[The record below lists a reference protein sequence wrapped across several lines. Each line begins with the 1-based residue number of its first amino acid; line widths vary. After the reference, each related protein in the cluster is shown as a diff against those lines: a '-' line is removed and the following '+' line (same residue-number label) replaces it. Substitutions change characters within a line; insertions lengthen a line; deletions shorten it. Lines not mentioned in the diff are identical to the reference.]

1 MKNLVMRAKLKL
13 YRSWYK
19 LINHMVIQ
27 ADYMNCR
34 VLVRAQ
40 EDVGIQILAGNFER
54 NDLLYLLS
62 KTRDEDVFLDIGANI
77 GLFSILMARNNSTI
91 KVHAFEPIPLNA
103 CLFEASLHLNDIESV
118 KLNRCCVGNSV
129 GDVEFSL
136 ATDSAYSS
144 LHDTGRSPELKKIKT
159 SITTLDDYIEGNEI
173 ERIDIIKIDV
183 EGAEMLVLE
192 GGREFL
198 SNRRIRPRLVLMEL
212 FDENLAIFNTSIA
225 KVLKVMQDLEY
236 NAFVIEGNRRYEY
249 HPGYYNKIYNVF
261 FECEKYDG
269 V

>member
-1 MKNLVMRAKLKL
+1 MKNLVLRAKLKL
-13 YRSWYK
+13 HRSWYK
-19 LINHMVIQ
+19 LINRLVIQ

-40 EDVGIQILAGNFER
+40 EDVGIQILAGNYEK

-62 KTRDEDVFLDIGANI
+62 KTRDKDVFLDIGANV

-91 KVHAFEPIPLNA
+91 KVHAFEPVPLNA

-118 KLNRCCVGNSV
+118 KLNRCCVGDSV
-129 GDVEFSL
+129 GEVEFSL

-144 LHDTGRSPELKKIKT
+144 LHNTGRLPELKRIKT
-159 SITTLDDYIEGNEI
+159 KITTLDDYIECNDM

-192 GGREFL
+192 GARNLL
-198 SNRRIRPRLVLMEL
+198 SNQNIRPRLVMMEL
-212 FDENLAIFNTSIA
+212 FDENFAIFNTSIA
-225 KVLKVMQDLEY
+225 KVVKVMKDFEY
-236 NAFVIEGNRRYEY
+236 SAFVVEGNQRYEY
-249 HPGYYNKIYNVF
+249 HPGYHNKIYNVF
-261 FECEKYDG
+261 FECEKLDG